1 VSGQHEPDNDS
12 LVGSG
17 AVRWLRAV
25 RDFSGQDM
33 KLSTI
38 VIFLALALASAVP
51 SLVAAE
57 AEAPASPPTH
67 PEETNAQ
74 DTLRSYLQLQ
84 EQIHATQL
92 QINRNRQ
99 ESDASA
105 ARAAEALANRLQSIE
120 QALAAQRAQELTA
133 MQSSNRVMIIV
144 AGSFAV
150 TGFLAMLLVA
160 YFQWRTVTRLAD
172 LASHL
177 PATPALGMGA
187 TFGALGPGEGPVVTV
202 GPAERSSLRLLG
214 AMEKLEKR
222 IAELEHIPH
231 TVATEEGG
239 SAHGHQHATEASNGT
254 AAPTLSPSPIA
265 SLLGK
270 GQSLLNLEKS
280 EEALAC
286 YEEILKLEPNHPEA
300 LVKKGL
306 ALERLRKLE
315 EAIGCYDR
323 AIAADHSMTMAYLYK
338 GGLYN
343 RMERFSEALQCYEQ
357 ALQSQEG
364 TAK

>member
-1 VSGQHEPDNDS
+1 
-12 LVGSG
+12 
-17 AVRWLRAV
+17 
-25 RDFSGQDM
+25 M

-38 VIFLALALASAVP
+38 LVILALTLAGAAR
-51 SLVAAE
+51 SLEAAD
-57 AEAPASPPTH
+57 APAPATPPIH

-84 EQIHATQL
+84 EQLHTTQL
-92 QINRNRQ
+92 AIERNRQ
-99 ESDASA
+99 ESDAAA
-105 ARAAEALANRLQSIE
+105 ARTAEVLAARLQSIE

-144 AGSFAV
+144 AGSFAI

-160 YFQWRTVTRLAD
+160 YFQWRTVSRLAE
-172 LASHL
+172 LAAHL
-177 PATPALGMGA
+177 PTAPALGMGSP
-187 TFGALGPGEGPVVTV
+187 FGALGQGDGPVVTV

-222 IAELEHIPH
+222 IAELEHIP
-231 TVATEEGG
+231 AAAEEGD
-239 SAHGHQHATEASNGT
+239 SANGHKHAPEASNGH
-254 AAPTLSPSPIA
+254 AAPPAELTPIA

-270 GQSLLNLEKS
+270 GQSLLNLEKP

-286 YEEILKLEPNHPEA
+286 YEEILKLSPDHPEA

-306 ALERLRKLE
+306 TLERLRKLD

-343 RMERFSEALQCYEQ
+343 RMERFTEALQCYEQ

>member
-1 VSGQHEPDNDS
+1 LEAAD
-12 LVGSG
+12 
-17 AVRWLRAV
+17 A
-25 RDFSGQDM
+25 
-33 KLSTI
+33 
-38 VIFLALALASAVP
+38 AS
-51 SLVAAE
+51 
-57 AEAPASPPTH
+57 PASPPTH

-74 DTLRSYLQLQ
+74 ETIRSYLQLQ
-84 EQIHATQL
+84 EQLHATQL
-92 QINRNRQ
+92 AIDRNRQ
-99 ESDASA
+99 ESDAAA
-105 ARAAEALANRLQSIE
+105 ARAAEVLVARLQSIE
-120 QALAAQRAQELTA
+120 QALTAQRDQQFTA

-160 YFQWRTVTRLAD
+160 YFQWRTVSRLAE
-172 LASHL
+172 LAAHL
-177 PATPALGMGA
+177 PAAPALGMGA
-187 TFGALGPGEGPVVTV
+187 PFGALGPGDGPVVTV

-222 IAELEHIPH
+222 ISELEHIPH
-231 TVATEEGG
+231 TAAEEGG
-239 SAHGHQHATEASNGT
+239 SANGHKHDTETSNGN
-254 AAPTLSPSPIA
+254 AAPPAELTPIA

-270 GQSLLNLEKS
+270 GQSLLNLEKP

-286 YEEILKLEPNHPEA
+286 YEEILKLSPDHPEA

-306 ALERLRKLE
+306 TLERLRKLD
-315 EAIGCYDR
+315 EAIRCYDR

-343 RMERFSEALQCYEQ
+343 RMERFTEALQCYEQ